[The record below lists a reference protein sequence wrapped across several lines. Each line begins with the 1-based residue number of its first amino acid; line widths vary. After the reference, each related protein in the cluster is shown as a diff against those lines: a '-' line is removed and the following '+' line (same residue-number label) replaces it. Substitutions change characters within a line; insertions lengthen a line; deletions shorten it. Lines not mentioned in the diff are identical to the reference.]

1 MAVCIISASI
11 SLRKHHHP
19 LISTLPTLPRKKKF
33 LRTCRSS
40 SEPNEVKAHPVGGTG
55 EKAKD
60 PIFGLAMAGSS
71 QASTDLFRWFCVES
85 GSSANPP
92 VVLIHGFPSQAY
104 SYRKVLPILSKNN
117 HAIAFDW
124 LGFGFSDKPQPK
136 YGFDYT
142 LKEYVESLES
152 VISEFAKDKVTLVV
166 QGFVEEMRRTLTDEN
181 WKVQTTVCWGERD
194 RWLSFE
200 GVEDFCKESNL
211 QLITLPTAGHHVQE
225 DCSEEVG
232 NLIAGIMVT
241 DAMIEPKKKRSFV
254 CSCLPSAIL
263 LSAVFFIGSAFFVTD
278 YKERFLGCNLYPVK
292 AAKSKIC
299 ENECRPDGTET
310 LPRGIVSRTTDLEMR
325 SLWGPPKKFPLTDF
339 AIMLFHYDG
348 NVDGWRDLKWSNSVI
363 HVSAVNQTKWW
374 FAKRFLHPD
383 VVAQYDYIFLWDEDL
398 GVENF
403 HAGRYLSIIKEEGLQ
418 ISQPAIDADKSE
430 VHYKLTARETSSK
443 VHRRAINLRGPGRR
457 CYENSMEPPCTGFVE
472 MMAPVFS
479 RASWRC
485 AWYMI
490 QNDLVH
496 AWGLDFQLG
505 YCAQGNR
512 TTNIGIVDS
521 EYVIHLGLPTL
532 GGSAGSKTNDE
543 VGKQSSSNE
552 KLPNAGGKT
561 AASKLEQS
569 EDRNAVR
576 KESFIELDNFKN
588 RWRKAVRE
596 DECWADPFQQQP
608 PKQS

>member
-1 MAVCIISASI
+1 
-11 SLRKHHHP
+11 
-19 LISTLPTLPRKKKF
+19 
-33 LRTCRSS
+33 
-40 SEPNEVKAHPVGGTG
+40 
-55 EKAKD
+55 
-60 PIFGLAMAGSS
+60 
-71 QASTDLFRWFCVES
+71 
-85 GSSANPP
+85 
-92 VVLIHGFPSQAY
+92 
-104 SYRKVLPILSKNN
+104 
-117 HAIAFDW
+117 
-124 LGFGFSDKPQPK
+124 
-136 YGFDYT
+136 
-142 LKEYVESLES
+142 
-152 VISEFAKDKVTLVV
+152 
-166 QGFVEEMRRTLTDEN
+166 
-181 WKVQTTVCWGERD
+181 
-194 RWLSFE
+194 
-200 GVEDFCKESNL
+200 
-211 QLITLPTAGHHVQE
+211 
-225 DCSEEVG
+225 
-232 NLIAGIMVT
+232 MVT
-241 DAMIEPKKKRSFV
+241 DAMIEPKKKRSFM

-278 YKERFLGCNLYPVK
+278 YKQRFLGCNLYPVK

-325 SLWGPPKKFPLTDF
+325 SLWGPPKKKLKSPTNLLAIAVGIKQKQNVNEIVKKFPLTDF

-348 NVDGWRDLKWSNSVI
+348 NVDGWRNLEWSNSVI
-363 HVSAVNQTKWW
+363 HVSAINQTKWW

-532 GGSAGSKTNDE
+532 GGSAGSKTNGE

-552 KLPNAGGKT
+552 KLPNAGKMV
-561 AASKLEQS
+561 ASKLEQS

-596 DECWADPFQQQP
+596 DKCWVDPLQQQH